1 MTSFLGDHKVN
12 TCKQIISQLTGEK
25 FQKFFDSVISGKSV
39 SGIFER
45 VRGVDLDPLDHEA
58 DVVGDAIAVEIWK
71 IKKKLQVRLQERIKI
86 HLNSV
91 ITNVTNKIL
100 SPK

>member
-1 MTSFLGDHKVN
+1 MLTV
-12 TCKQIISQLTGEK
+12 IIAHIITQLTGEK
-25 FQKFFDSVISGKSV
+25 FKKFFDAVISGKSV

-71 IKKKLQVRLQERIKI
+71 I
-86 HLNSV
+86 
-91 ITNVTNKIL
+91 
-100 SPK
+100 